1 MKMRNNLSS
10 KNNSFTHTI
19 LFLIFT
25 TLHSSSA
32 QDKFSTNYAIELVT
46 LSSAGFLISSAF
58 LLENDQPISS
68 GELNSLNKNDINFFD
83 RSATQFYS
91 KSLSTVSDVLL
102 VSSLSLPVF
111 LIFSNPSESDLKTI
125 GLMYL
130 ETLSLTFGV
139 TNLTKNLT
147 QRFRPYAYNSNVPL
161 TERQKPDARKS
172 FFSGHTSMAFASA
185 IFFINVFNEL
195 NSDKKIF
202 VTAGSLSL
210 ASAVGLLRFFSGNH
224 YPTDIIAAGIMGS
237 IIGYAITEVH
247 KTKEN
252 PSILLNTTP
261 NLISMKIYLR

>member
-1 MKMRNNLSS
+1 MKKQNESLSL
-10 KNNSFTHTI
+10 TI
-19 LFLIFT
+19 IISITFLIF
-25 TLHSSSA
+25 HSSFA
-32 QDKFSTNYAIELVT
+32 QDKFSSNFARELII
-46 LSSAGFLISSAF
+46 LGSAGFFISSSF
-58 LLENDQPISS
+58 LLENNQPISIE
-68 GELNSLNKNDINFFD
+68 ELNSLKINNINFFD

-91 KSLSTVSDVLL
+91 KDLSVISDILL
-102 VSSLSLPVF
+102 ISSLSLPVF